1 MVWRVVALLVVLAG
15 GALGQGFSAL
25 ARLDA
30 GASRVEDEGS
40 ALVVE
45 LALDRAVPWRLRTW
59 DGPPR
64 LVVELD
70 RAEWGDLGG
79 VLRPGLATGL
89 LAEEGASR
97 LVVALAAPLAVEEA
111 GLRVDEASGGAVLSV
126 RLAPTD
132 AATFAALAES
142 PGGARAPGAVAA
154 PPEPAGRLV
163 VAVDPGH
170 GGADP
175 GAEREGLREAPLM
188 LSLGLELSESLARA
202 GLVPVMTRT
211 EDVFVPLGERMTV
224 ARAAGADVLVSLH
237 ADALEE
243 DQARG
248 ASVYVLADALSGGA
262 SERVVARHDPSD
274 LVAGLDLTGAD
285 DAVATA
291 LMDLARADTAP
302 ASRRLAEGIAEGLRA
317 AGAGVNRLAVREAP
331 LAVLGAADFPS
342 VLLETGFLSDEGD
355 RARLSSPEGR
365 GAIVAGVVAALLA
378 WEADEAARAGLRRR

>member
-142 PGGARAPGAVAA
+142 PGRAGAPGAVAA